1 MSGAGNVS
9 RGSRRRRMPVVP
21 VAGARRLADERKEGR
36 RKHNNATI
44 NLRTDDVWRQR
55 VIVRVIDDR
64 VDASE
69 QQPGHRRHG

>member
-36 RKHNNATI
+36 RKHNDATI
-44 NLRTDDVWRQR
+44 NLRTNDVRRQR
-55 VIVRVIDDR
+55 VLVRVIDDR
-64 VDASE
+64 ADASE
-69 QQPGHRRHG
+69 RQPGCQWHG

>member
-36 RKHNNATI
+36 WKHNDATI
-44 NLRTDDVWRQR
+44 NLRTNDVRRQR
-55 VIVRVIDDR
+55 VLVRVIDDR
-64 VDASE
+64 ADASKR
-69 QQPGHRRHG
+69 QPGC